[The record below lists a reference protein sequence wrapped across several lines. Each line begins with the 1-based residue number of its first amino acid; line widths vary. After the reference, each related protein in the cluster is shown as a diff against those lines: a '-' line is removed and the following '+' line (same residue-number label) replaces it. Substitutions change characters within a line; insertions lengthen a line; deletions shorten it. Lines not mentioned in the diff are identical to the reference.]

1 MVDIFRNFFVCLYS
15 KTKADQPKKNIK
27 LHFIFSLKLVL
38 VVMMFN
44 LNFFFSFTLLETKLI
59 WFVWSNINIK
69 KIKILNICCIHVV
82 WHKNLQI
89 KIKILVFFFFSY
101 WLISSLPLMKT
112 KKMHS
117 LCAPK
122 WPTLSFLKCYCCV
135 CVYVIDHIFY
145 ENFFQIRSIIN
156 VVQQSISFDMIS
168 IMWKE

>member
-69 KIKILNICCIHVV
+69 KIKILNICCIYVV

-89 KIKILVFFFFSY
+89 KIKILVFFFFLL
-101 WLISSLPLMKT
+101 LID
-112 KKMHS
+112 
-117 LCAPK
+117 
-122 WPTLSFLKCYCCV
+122 
-135 CVYVIDHIFY
+135 II
-145 ENFFQIRSIIN
+145 IIIN
-156 VVQQSISFDMIS
+156 ENEKNAFIVCPKMTDFVIS
-168 IMWKE
+168 